1 MGLLDEL
8 RRRNTGEKGT
18 AFVLSSGKPFAS
30 FPLIPGLRNSMTN
43 EFEILRG
50 DLATL
55 MYEATKDLENVDYQ
69 FGSSIARVL
78 ENGEKSVKVE
88 LANGEQQEHDL
99 LVAADGQWSRI
110 RKQWY
115 V

>member
-1 MGLLDEL
+1 M
-8 RRRNTGEKGT
+8 
-18 AFVLSSGKPFAS
+18 
-30 FPLIPGLRNSMTN
+30 
-43 EFEILRG
+43 
-50 DLATL
+50 
-55 MYEATKDLENVDYQ
+55 DYQ